1 MPHGEFQA
9 LYVMWLRQMK
19 RFMRSKSRL
28 IATVVQPL
36 FFLLIIGGG
45 FRGAILPGMTTDN
58 YVQFI
63 APGIVA
69 MSILFSSMYT
79 GVSVLWDRKFG
90 FLQEILVAPVNRF
103 TIIFGRTIGGATTT
117 LIQGSIVLIIALALG
132 VSIASIPGLL
142 LAIVFMILI
151 GFTSVG
157 FGLIMASKIEDFE
170 GFQIIMTLIIMPLF
184 FISTALFPI
193 ATNPNLPDFARKL
206 SFANPLFYMVDGLRG
221 SLTNIDNVLNPLV
234 DLAIVLVICIILMGI
249 GSYLFSKTEM

>member
-1 MPHGEFQA
+1 MYHGEFQA
-9 LYVMWLRQMK
+9 IYVMWLRQMK
-19 RFMRSKSRL
+19 RFLRSKSRL
-28 IATVVQPL
+28 LATVIQPL
-36 FFLLIIGGG
+36 FFLCIIGLG
-45 FRGAILPGMTTDN
+45 FRGAILPGMEGD
-58 YVQFI
+58 YIQFI

-69 MSILFSSMYT
+69 MAILFSSLYT

-103 TIIFGRTIGGATTT
+103 TIIFGRTLGGATTT
-117 LIQGSIVLIIALALG
+117 LIQGSFVLIIALALG

-142 LAIVFMILI
+142 LAIVFMVLI

-170 GFQIIMTLIIMPLF
+170 GFQIIITLIIMPLF
-184 FISTALFPI
+184 LISSALFPI
-193 ATNPNLPDFARKL
+193 ATNANLHDFIRKL

-221 SLTNIDNVLNPLV
+221 SLTNVNNVLHPLV
-234 DLAIVLVICIILMGI
+234 DLAIVVVICLIMMGL

>member
-1 MPHGEFQA
+1 MYHGEFQA
-9 LYVMWLRQMK
+9 IYVMWLRQMK

-36 FFLLIIGGG
+36 FFLCIIGLGL
-45 FRGAILPGMTTDN
+45 RGASLSGISGD

-69 MSILFSSMYT
+69 MAILFSSLYT
-79 GVSVLWDRKFG
+79 GMSVLWDRKFG

-103 TIIFGRTIGGATTT
+103 TIIFGRTLGGATTT

-132 VSIASIPGLL
+132 VTIASIPGLL

-193 ATNPNLPDFARKL
+193 AQNPNLPDYLIKL

-221 SLTNIDNVLNPLV
+221 SLTNIDNVLHPLV